1 MQHRSTNPDWL
12 YTDDLREVLGMS
24 KTTLKRQLK
33 AGNLP
38 PHFQV
43 GKRYVWRK
51 DAIETWIADQEA
63 KSARRKTEQLA
74 AEQKAFAE
82 ARAQSAAIREQA
94 LNDVLADVFKNVPL
108 GDETRTKIVA
118 LDGEC

>member
-24 KTTLKRQLK
+24 KTALKRQLK